1 MSSHIHLYAILIFVA
16 LYQQWRPM
24 LFAVLLV
31 VVHHGVLGVIAPER
45 VFGLPMHLGEAMVAV
60 AVHGGLALL
69 EVAGILIFWHFAEE
83 SEHEIESLAATA
95 ETKHRAAVDTEQRI
109 RDDAIEVERARATQM
124 HDRATRIS
132 ADAATIGDGARA
144 AIEAVAAVEVE
155 LAKLTTA
162 VEDIARRSGQ
172 ATGTASTGRTVAESA
187 AEKVHKLERSV
198 SEIADVNALIAQLAG
213 QTNLLSLN
221 ATIEA
226 ARAGEMGKG
235 FAVVAS
241 EVKQLA
247 NETSASAD
255 KVNKVIA
262 AIIGETDDVARSFVS
277 TSAVIG
283 EMLTLQVEMVAS
295 VEEQAFVMTEVTR
308 QLANA
313 TAAAG
318 EVLDGLD
325 RLTVTAAD

>member
-1 MSSHIHLYAILIFVA
+1 
-16 LYQQWRPM
+16 
-24 LFAVLLV
+24 V
-31 VVHHGVLGVIAPER
+31 VVHHGVLGAIAPER
-45 VFGLPMHLGEAMVAV
+45 VFGMPMNLGEAMVAV

-69 EVAGILIFWHFAEE
+69 EVAGILVFWHFAEE
-83 SEHEIESLAATA
+83 TEHEIEALAATA
-95 ETKHRAAVDTEQRI
+95 EAEHRSVEDAQQQVRDAAVEL
-109 RDDAIEVERARATQM
+109 ERERATQM
-124 HDRATRIS
+124 HERAARIS

-144 AIEAVAAVEVE
+144 AINAVAAVGVE

-162 VEDIARRSGQ
+162 VEDIAHRSGR
-172 ATGTASTGRTVAESA
+172 ATGTASSGQNAAESA
-187 AEKVHKLERSV
+187 ADKVHKLERSV

-226 ARAGEMGKG
+226 ARAGEMGRG

-318 EVLDGLD
+318 EVLAGLD
-325 RLTVTAAD
+325 RLTATAAD